1 MVPTYAAPVCDL
13 AWRPLCLFV
22 IARALVGS
30 QPPQFLSWLAF
41 VCNILLMRRVWP
53 SMLLASCFLLVVLIG
68 SKPPKVMTWFDV
80 VLFGALPLELVLVP
94 RVPCR
99 AANQLQVVAG
109 DLVWCIRLPSWLF
122 LGLA

>member
-1 MVPTYAAPVCDL
+1 
-13 AWRPLCLFV
+13 
-22 IARALVGS
+22 
-30 QPPQFLSWLAF
+30 
-41 VCNILLMRRVWP
+41 MRRVWP

-109 DLVWCIRLPSWLF
+109 DLVWFIRLPSWLF